1 MFSNKADWHG
11 REGRRSARLYCPAT
25 PPQRSLAQNP
35 QGDAGDSESS
45 EYSRTPSTGVRL
57 RPHRCW
63 SHGLADSGLRLGL
76 LEGPGEGFRTERQR
90 WGGVRRGKG
99 NWGRGAVQQELAPK
113 SA

>member
-1 MFSNKADWHG
+1 MFSNKADWQG

-25 PPQRSLAQNP
+25 PPQRSLGQNP

-45 EYSRTPSTGVRL
+45 EYSRMPSTGVRL
-57 RPHRCW
+57 RPHRCQ

-90 WGGVRRGKG
+90 LGV
-99 NWGRGAVQQELAPK
+99 
-113 SA
+113 